1 MIRPPACD
9 GCFEDI
15 DPSAGYIGM
24 DVYQPPDDEDD
35 DDFDPVNDQDY
46 THHFC
51 NATCVW
57 AWAMRQVAEVVE

>member
-15 DPSAGYIGM
+15 DQSLGYIGM
-24 DVYQPPDDEDD
+24 DVYEAPDDVDEDD
-35 DDFDPVNDQDY
+35 DDPVNDEQY

-51 NATCVW
+51 RTECVW
-57 AWAMRQVAEVVE
+57 AWSMRQVAEVT